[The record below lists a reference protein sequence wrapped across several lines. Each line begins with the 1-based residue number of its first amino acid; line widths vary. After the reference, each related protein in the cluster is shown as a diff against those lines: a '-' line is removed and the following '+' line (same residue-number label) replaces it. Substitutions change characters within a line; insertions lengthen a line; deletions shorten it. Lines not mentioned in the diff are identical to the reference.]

1 MSVSKLS
8 SETLRKIIDM
18 CHSAAAAPAIKLQCG
33 YGFSDGGKI
42 RATDLSSLTAQ
53 ELNDLPT

>member
-1 MSVSKLS
+1 M
-8 SETLRKIIDM
+8 KIIDM
-18 CHSAAAAPAIKLQCG
+18 CHSAAAPAIKLQCG
-33 YGFSDGGKI
+33 YGLSDGGKI

>member
-1 MSVSKLS
+1 MSVSKLL
-8 SETLRKIIDM
+8 SETLMKIIDM
-18 CHSAAAAPAIKLQCG
+18 CHSAAAPAIKLQCG

>member
-8 SETLRKIIDM
+8 SETLMKIIDM
-18 CHSAAAAPAIKLQCG
+18 CHSAAAPAIKLQCG
-33 YGFSDGGKI
+33 YGFSDWGKI